1 MKSLFLSCTRA
12 RGNSIQSLAPR
23 LILSPRRNLTIA
35 HLLLRQYI
43 RSILDFTNC
52 QRARMFLIFD
62 FCMRSE
68 KKSWR
73 RSVCARISL
82 LVAHLKRIKFHVI
95 ILHYGGRMCVVYT
108 RVYII
113 RATIFEVK
121 FEILFA
127 SFFTVLRFINTRT

>member
-43 RSILDFTNC
+43 RSILDFMNC
-52 QRARMFLIFD
+52 PRARMFLIFD

-68 KKSWR
+68 KKSGR
-73 RSVCARISL
+73 RSVCARISKGL
-82 LVAHLKRIKFHVI
+82 SSTSLYCITGEGCVSYIRGYILYARRFSRLSLKSS
-95 ILHYGGRMCVVYT
+95 L
-108 RVYII
+108 
-113 RATIFEVK
+113 RAF
-121 FEILFA
+121 
-127 SFFTVLRFINTRT
+127 SRFYVS